1 MAESRHTKNEGNIEV
16 ILIRVDAPESKAR
29 INRALE
35 LILSAVVESDP
46 YSPDETEV
54 KESAT

>member
-46 YSPDETEV
+46 HSPDETEV